1 MTEGLP
7 IMLGTPSATNTCLR
21 LMLAKA
27 EWYNMVGREVLLIPI
42 QDWAYAST
50 DIDETDDYRKWVLV
64 VEKDGKTWV
73 WDSYTMEG

>member
-1 MTEGLP
+1 
-7 IMLGTPSATNTCLR
+7 MLGTPSATNTCLR

-42 QDWAYAST
+42 RDWAYSPVDT
-50 DIDETDDYRKWVLV
+50 NDLDDYRKWVLV
-64 VEKDGKTWV
+64 VEKDGKTWI